1 MKLLETKILIRI
13 SAILL
18 TVLSAISFWSCTGG
32 YSFTGADISAD
43 IKTVQIDFFPNQA
56 TMVQPNLSSVFTE
69 TLKDKF
75 SAQTN
80 LELVNYDGDIA
91 FEGAI
96 TNYNVSAQSFQ
107 GNETAAL
114 NRLSITVKVKYTNT
128 SEPAKSFETTFTRYA
143 DFDSKQSLS
152 AVEGDLI
159 QQISDELVTDIF
171 NKAVANW

>member
-1 MKLLETKILIRI
+1 MKLFKTKILIRI

-18 TVLSAISFWSCTGG
+18 TILPAISFFSCTGG

-75 SAQTN
+75 SALTN

-96 TNYNVSAQSFQ
+96 TNYNVTAQSFQ

-114 NRLSITVKVKYTNT
+114 NRLTITVKVKYTNT

-143 DFDSKQSLS
+143 DFDSRQSLS
-152 AVEGDLI
+152 SVEGDLI

>member
-1 MKLLETKILIRI
+1 MKVYKSKILVRLT
-13 SAILL
+13 AILL
-18 TVLSAISFWSCTGG
+18 MVFPAIVFLSCTGS

-43 IKTVQIDFFPNQA
+43 IKTVQIDLFPNQA

-69 TLKDKF
+69 ALKDKF
-75 SAQTN
+75 SSQTN

-96 TNYNVSAQSFQ
+96 TNYNVTAQSFQ

-114 NRLSITVKVKYTNT
+114 NRLSITIKVKYTNT
-128 SEPAKSFETTFTRYA
+128 AEPAKSFETTFTRYA
-143 DFDSKQSLS
+143 DFDSRQSLS
-152 AVEGDLI
+152 TVEGDLI

>member
-1 MKLLETKILIRI
+1 MKRFKTKILIRI

-18 TVLSAISFWSCTGG
+18 TVLPAISFLSCTGG
-32 YSFTGADISAD
+32 YSFTGADISAE

-75 SAQTN
+75 TSQSN

-128 SEPAKSFETTFTRYA
+128 LEPAKSFETTFTRYA